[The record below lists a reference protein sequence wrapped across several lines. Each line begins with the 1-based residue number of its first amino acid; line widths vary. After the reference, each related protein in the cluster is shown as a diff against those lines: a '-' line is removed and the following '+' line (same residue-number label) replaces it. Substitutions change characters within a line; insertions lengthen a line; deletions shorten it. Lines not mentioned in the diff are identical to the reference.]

1 MRNIFDQYSQPE
13 NRVTHALMT
22 ALNEDRTLLDAFLKD
37 IAKHIPP
44 KKSGPLSI
52 TEQSYPGSVVS
63 DGIDEDE
70 IERRGIPDAWITTDE
85 EWCLVIENK
94 VLDAPSNDQLR
105 RHIVT
110 ARRLGF
116 PAPKLLLL
124 TVRPGRD
131 LPDDV
136 EVVPWSAIYTWLQK
150 PTARSVWAQ
159 RLTDYLEVMEAR
171 MTDRGQMVSGTLTAF
186 NGFRFGEDNPFNEL
200 EGKRILGLA
209 MDALRGRT
217 DLPSAIGVDPKLP
230 GRGAIKGAWD
240 FLAFARDADGQNF
253 TAYPHLTFGIGTEAV
268 AAMVTLP
275 DKAGKAWRRLR
286 NLDEEDF
293 KGVVDEVLEKM
304 RPLLSQCPGIEPRL
318 RIYQRHWPK
327 GRSGPSQTDAYLDID
342 LRTYGNKDDDKTK
355 FQPEWIKAVFDIL
368 KSKKS
373 NIEMQIGAEFPY
385 RTCKAI
391 QEPQALD
398 FVAAAW
404 IACKPYVSAL
414 GVLRGRTGAETMST
428 LNEGG

>member
-44 KKSGPLSI
+44 KKIGPLSI

-85 EWCLVIENK
+85 DWCLIIENK
-94 VLDAPSNDQLR
+94 VLGAPSDDQLR
-105 RHIVT
+105 RHRGI

-116 PAPKLLLL
+116 TMPKLLLL
-124 TVRPGRD
+124 TVRPPGKN
-131 LPDDV
+131 LPDDI
-136 EVVPWSAIYTWLQK
+136 EVVPWSAIYTWLQGH
-150 PTARSVWAQ
+150 TARSAWAQ
-159 RLTDYLEVMEAR
+159 RLTDYLEVLEAR
-171 MTDRGQMVSGTLTAF
+171 MTDREQMASGTLTAF
-186 NGFRFGEDNPFNEL
+186 NGFRFGGDNPFNEL
-200 EGKRILGLA
+200 EGKRVLGLA

-217 DLPSAIGVDPKLP
+217 DLPFAIGVDPKLP

-240 FLAFARDADGQNF
+240 FLAFARDAGGKKF
-253 TAYPHLTFGIGTEAV
+253 TAYPHLSLGIGPDDV
-268 AAMVTLP
+268 GAMVTLP
-275 DKAGKAWRRLR
+275 DKAEKTWRRLR

-304 RPLLSQCPGIEPRL
+304 RPLLSQCPGMEPCL
-318 RIYQRHWPK
+318 SIYQRHWPK
-327 GRSGPSQTDAYLDID
+327 GQSGPSQTDASLDID
-342 LRTYGNKDDDKTK
+342 LRTHGNKDGDKTK
-355 FQPEWIKAVFDIL
+355 FQPEWIKAVFALL
-368 KSKKS
+368 KNKKS
-373 NIEMQIGAEFPY
+373 NIEMQVGAKFPY

-391 QEPQALD
+391 QEPKALD

-404 IACKPYVSAL
+404 IACKPYI
-414 GVLRGRTGAETMST
+414 RIINDEERKTI
-428 LNEGG
+428 